1 MAQVTARRQQK
12 GSGSDDDRESDTRKG
27 LAGKL
32 AWFALLW
39 LAGVTTLTV
48 VAGLIRWAIL

>member
-12 GSGSDDDRESDTRKG
+12 GSGNDDDRESDTRKG
-27 LAGKL
+27 LARKL